1 MKTVA
6 IIPVK
11 SFSKAKTR
19 LTISS
24 EKTVDICKLM
34 LGEVLQTISTSKK
47 IDNTI
52 IVSRDQSVFD
62 IGKKFGVIEVFDELE
77 SGVNNAIILAD
88 EYISDS
94 EFDTSIILPQDIPFF
109 NSSDLDNLFSFF
121 QRKNSVIIV
130 PSRQFNGTNS
140 LIRNPSRI
148 MTTRYD
154 EGTYKSHL
162 DEAKCNNIDFSL
174 VLIRRL
180 MLDIDRQI
188 DIEFAMKHN
197 EKPDLC
203 KKMLD
208 FMR

>member
-52 IVSRDQSVFD
+52 IVSHDQSAFD

-77 SGVNNAIILAD
+77 SGVNNAITLAD

-121 QRKNSVIIV
+121 QRKNSIIVV

-140 LIRNPSRI
+140 LIRNPSRV

-162 DEAKCNNIDFSL
+162 DEAKCNSVDFSL

-180 MLDIDRQI
+180 MLDIDSQS
-188 DIEFAMKHN
+188 DIEFAMKYN

-208 FMR
+208 FMC

>member
-52 IVSRDQSVFD
+52 IVSHDQSAFD
-62 IGKKFGVIEVFDELE
+62 IGKKFNAIEVFDELE
-77 SGVNNAIILAD
+77 SGVNNAITLAD

-121 QRKNSVIIV
+121 QRKNSVVIV

-148 MTTRYD
+148 ITTRYD

-162 DEAKCNNIDFSL
+162 DEAKCNSVDFSL

-180 MLDIDRQI
+180 MLDIDSQS
-188 DIEFAMKHN
+188 DIEFAMKYN

-208 FMR
+208 FMC

>member
-52 IVSRDQSVFD
+52 IVSHDQSAFD
-62 IGKKFGVIEVFDELE
+62 IGKKFSAIEVFDELE
-77 SGVNNAIILAD
+77 SGVNNAITLAD

-109 NSSDLDNLFSFF
+109 NNSDLDNLFSFF
-121 QRKNSVIIV
+121 QRKNSIIVV

-140 LIRNPSRI
+140 LIRNPSRV

-162 DEAKCNNIDFSL
+162 DEAKCNNVDFSL

-180 MLDIDRQI
+180 MLDIDSQD
-188 DIEFAMKHN
+188 DIEFAMKYN

-208 FMR
+208 FMC

>member
-52 IVSRDQSVFD
+52 IVSHDQSAFD
-62 IGKKFGVIEVFDELE
+62 IGKKFSAIEVFDELE
-77 SGVNNAIILAD
+77 SGVNNAITLAD

-94 EFDTSIILPQDIPFF
+94 EFSTSIILPQDIPFF
-109 NSSDLDNLFSFF
+109 NNSDLDNLFSFF
-121 QRKNSVIIV
+121 QRKNSIIVV

-140 LIRNPSRI
+140 LIRNPSRV

-162 DEAKCNNIDFSL
+162 DEAKCNNVDFSL

-180 MLDIDRQI
+180 MLDIDSQD
-188 DIEFAMKHN
+188 DIEFAMKYN

-208 FMR
+208 FIC

>member
-34 LGEVLQTISTSKK
+34 LGEVLQTISGSKK

-52 IVSRDQSVFD
+52 IVSRDQLAFD

-77 SGVNNAIILAD
+77 SGVNNAITLAD

-121 QRKNSVIIV
+121 QRKNSITLV

-140 LIRNPSRI
+140 LIRNPSRV

-162 DEAKCNNIDFSL
+162 DEAKRNNVDFSL

-180 MLDIDRQI
+180 MLDIDSQD
-188 DIEFAMKHN
+188 DIEFAIKYN

-208 FMR
+208 FIC

>member
-19 LTISS
+19 LTISP
-24 EKTVDICKLM
+24 EKTVNICKLM

-52 IVSRDQSVFD
+52 IVSHDQSAFD

-77 SGVNNAIILAD
+77 SGVNNAITLAD

-94 EFDTSIILPQDIPFF
+94 EFSTSIILPQDIPFF
-109 NSSDLDNLFSFF
+109 NNSDLDNLFSFF
-121 QRKNSVIIV
+121 QRKNSIIVV

-180 MLDIDRQI
+180 MLDIDTKD
-188 DIEFAMKHN
+188 DIEFAVKYN

-208 FMR
+208 FIR

>member
-34 LGEVLQTISTSKK
+34 LGEVLQTISTNKK

-52 IVSRDQSVFD
+52 IVSHDQSAFD

-77 SGVNNAIILAD
+77 SGVNNAITLAD

-180 MLDIDRQI
+180 MLDIDTKD
-188 DIEFAMKHN
+188 DIEFAMKYN

-208 FMR
+208 FIR

>member
-52 IVSRDQSVFD
+52 IVSHDQSAFD
-62 IGKKFGVIEVFDELE
+62 IGKKFSAIEVFDELE
-77 SGVNNAIILAD
+77 SGVNNAITLAD

-121 QRKNSVIIV
+121 QRKNSVVIV

-148 MTTRYD
+148 ITTRYD

-162 DEAKCNNIDFSL
+162 DEAKCNSVDFSL

-180 MLDIDRQI
+180 MLDIDSQS
-188 DIEFAMKHN
+188 DIEFAMKYN

-208 FMR
+208 FMC

>member
-24 EKTVDICKLM
+24 EKTVDMCKLM

-121 QRKNSVIIV
+121 QRKNSIIVV

-140 LIRNPSRI
+140 LIRNPSRV

-162 DEAKCNNIDFSL
+162 DEAKRNNVDFSL

-180 MLDIDRQI
+180 MLDIDSQS
-188 DIEFAMKHN
+188 DIEFAMKYN

-208 FMR
+208 FMC

>member
-19 LTISS
+19 LTISP
-24 EKTVDICKLM
+24 EKTANVCKLM

-52 IVSRDQSVFD
+52 IVSHDQSAFD
-62 IGKKFGVIEVFDELE
+62 IGKKFSAIEVFDELE
-77 SGVNNAIILAD
+77 SGVNNAITLAD

-121 QRKNSVIIV
+121 QRKNSIIVV

-140 LIRNPSRI
+140 LIRNPSRV

-162 DEAKCNNIDFSL
+162 DEAKCNNVDFSL

-180 MLDIDRQI
+180 MLDIDSQS
-188 DIEFAMKHN
+188 DIEFAMKYN

-208 FMR
+208 FMC

>member
-19 LTISS
+19 LTISP
-24 EKTVDICKLM
+24 EKTANVCKLM

-52 IVSRDQSVFD
+52 IVSHDQSAFD

-77 SGVNNAIILAD
+77 SGVNNAITLAD

-121 QRKNSVIIV
+121 QRKNSIIVV

-140 LIRNPSRI
+140 LIRNPSRV

-162 DEAKCNNIDFSL
+162 DEAKCNSVDFSL

-180 MLDIDRQI
+180 MLDIDSQS
-188 DIEFAMKHN
+188 DIEFAMKYN

-208 FMR
+208 FMC

>member
-52 IVSRDQSVFD
+52 IVSQDQSAFD

-77 SGVNNAIILAD
+77 SGVNNAITLAD

-148 MTTRYD
+148 MATRYD

-180 MLDIDRQI
+180 MLDIDRPI
-188 DIEFAMKHN
+188 DIEFAMKYN

-208 FMR
+208 FIR

>member
-52 IVSRDQSVFD
+52 IVSHDQSAFD
-62 IGKKFGVIEVFDELE
+62 IGKKFSVIEVFDELE
-77 SGVNNAIILAD
+77 SGVNNAITLAD

-94 EFDTSIILPQDIPFF
+94 EFSTSIILPQDIPFF
-109 NSSDLDNLFSFF
+109 NNSDLDNLFSFF
-121 QRKNSVIIV
+121 QRKNSVVIV

-148 MTTRYD
+148 ITTRYD

-162 DEAKCNNIDFSL
+162 DEAKCNSVDFSL

-180 MLDIDRQI
+180 MLDIDSQS
-188 DIEFAMKHN
+188 DIEFAMKYN

-208 FMR
+208 FMC

>member
-34 LGEVLQTISTSKK
+34 LGEVLQTISTNKK

-52 IVSRDQSVFD
+52 IVSHDQSAFD

-77 SGVNNAIILAD
+77 SGVNNAITLAD

-94 EFDTSIILPQDIPFF
+94 EFGTSIILPQDIPFF

-121 QRKNSVIIV
+121 QRKNSIIVV

-140 LIRNPSRI
+140 LIRNPSRV

-162 DEAKCNNIDFSL
+162 DQAKCNNVDFSL

-180 MLDIDRQI
+180 MLDIDSQN
-188 DIEFAMKHN
+188 DIEFAMKYN

-208 FMR
+208 FIY

>member
-52 IVSRDQSVFD
+52 IVSHDQSAFD
-62 IGKKFGVIEVFDELE
+62 IGKKFSAIEVFDELE
-77 SGVNNAIILAD
+77 SGVNNAITLAD

-94 EFDTSIILPQDIPFF
+94 EFSTSIILPQDIPFF
-109 NSSDLDNLFSFF
+109 NNSDLDNLFSFF
-121 QRKNSVIIV
+121 QRKNSIIVV

-140 LIRNPSRI
+140 LIRNPSRV

-162 DEAKCNNIDFSL
+162 DEAKCNNVDFSL

-180 MLDIDRQI
+180 MLDIDSQS
-188 DIEFAMKHN
+188 DIEFAMKYN

-208 FMR
+208 FMC

>member
-19 LTISS
+19 LTISP
-24 EKTVDICKLM
+24 EKTANVCKLM

-52 IVSRDQSVFD
+52 IVSHDQSAFD
-62 IGKKFGVIEVFDELE
+62 IGKKFSAIEVFDELE
-77 SGVNNAIILAD
+77 SGVNNAITLAD

-94 EFDTSIILPQDIPFF
+94 EFSTSIILPQDIPFF
-109 NSSDLDNLFSFF
+109 NNSDLDNLFSFF
-121 QRKNSVIIV
+121 QRKNSIIVV

-140 LIRNPSRI
+140 LIRNPSRV

-162 DEAKCNNIDFSL
+162 DEAKCNNVDFSL

-180 MLDIDRQI
+180 MLDIDSQN
-188 DIEFAMKHN
+188 DIEFAMKYN

-208 FMR
+208 FIY

>member
-52 IVSRDQSVFD
+52 IVSHDQSAFD
-62 IGKKFGVIEVFDELE
+62 IGKKFSVIEVFDELE
-77 SGVNNAIILAD
+77 SGVNNAITLAD

-121 QRKNSVIIV
+121 QRKNSVVIV

-140 LIRNPSRI
+140 LIRNPSRV

-162 DEAKCNNIDFSL
+162 DEAKCNNVDFSL

-180 MLDIDRQI
+180 MLDIDSQD
-188 DIEFAMKHN
+188 DIEFAMKYN

-208 FMR
+208 FMC

>member
-24 EKTVDICKLM
+24 EKTVDMCKLM

-180 MLDIDRQI
+180 MLDIDRPI
-188 DIEFAMKHN
+188 DIEFAMKYN

-208 FMR
+208 FIR

>member
-52 IVSRDQSVFD
+52 IVSHDQSAFD
-62 IGKKFGVIEVFDELE
+62 IGKKFSVIEVFDELE
-77 SGVNNAIILAD
+77 SGVNNAITLAD

-121 QRKNSVIIV
+121 QRKNSVVIV

-148 MTTRYD
+148 ITTRYD

-162 DEAKCNNIDFSL
+162 DEAKCNSVDFSL

-180 MLDIDRQI
+180 MLDIDSQS
-188 DIEFAMKHN
+188 DIEFAMKYN

-208 FMR
+208 FMC

>member
-1 MKTVA
+1 MNTVA

-11 SFSKAKTR
+11 SFLKAKTR
-19 LTISS
+19 LTISP

-34 LGEVLQTISTSKK
+34 LSEVLQTISTSKK

-77 SGVNNAIILAD
+77 SGVNNAITLAD

-121 QRKNSVIIV
+121 HRENSVIIV

-180 MLDIDRQI
+180 MLDIDTKD
-188 DIEFAMKHN
+188 DIEFAMKYN

-208 FMR
+208 FIC

>member
-1 MKTVA
+1 LKTVA

-34 LGEVLQTISTSKK
+34 LGEVLQTISTNKK

-52 IVSRDQSVFD
+52 IVSHDQSAFD
-62 IGKKFGVIEVFDELE
+62 IGKKFGVIEVFDESE
-77 SGVNNAIILAD
+77 SGVNNAITLAD

-94 EFDTSIILPQDIPFF
+94 EFGTSIILPQDIPFF

-121 QRKNSVIIV
+121 QRKNSIIVV

-140 LIRNPSRI
+140 LIRNPSRV

-162 DEAKCNNIDFSL
+162 DQAKCNNVDFSL

-180 MLDIDRQI
+180 MLDIDSQN
-188 DIEFAMKHN
+188 DIEFAMKYN

-208 FMR
+208 FIC

>member
-1 MKTVA
+1 LKTVA

-34 LGEVLQTISTSKK
+34 LGEVLQTISATKK

-52 IVSRDQSVFD
+52 IVSHDQSAFD

-77 SGVNNAIILAD
+77 SGVNNAITLAD

-94 EFDTSIILPQDIPFF
+94 MFDTSIILPQDIPFF

-121 QRKNSVIIV
+121 QRENSIIVV

-140 LIRNPSRI
+140 LIRNPSRV

-162 DEAKCNNIDFSL
+162 DEAKCNNINFSL

-180 MLDIDRQI
+180 MLDIDSQD
-188 DIEFAMKHN
+188 DIEFAMKCN

-208 FMR
+208 FIV